1 MATILG
7 LMTSEQ
13 VSTERFKN
21 IRREVF
27 LMYPNGTAPLIGIL
41 SLLKDEV
48 TNDPEFKWYEK
59 RLLEQ
64 RTTLADIAAGNIPYY
79 SSVDSTFTTWTAA
92 TGDITFTAGT
102 QYGMKVASGGTASFR
117 AGHIIKW
124 LTYPATGS
132 TTFEVQG
139 RITYVDTTNNRMAFV
154 VIATTAAADYNSST
168 NIGREV
174 IVIGSAFAE
183 GALSNSA
190 SGTSTMNNYNT
201 PVNPSNYTQIF
212 RTPYQITRTALKTS
226 VKYDETGVYPDQAKD
241 ASTNHMREMEW
252 GFLFGTKSQT
262 VSSDNQT
269 VVRTTGGILYFL
281 ALWEAGSTYGNTA
294 ATLDTDDNKRIITN
308 SAGTMNDSTYDS
320 YLERVFRFIRNNQG
334 ELLCLCGT
342 GFLLT
347 LQKMYKGTSVLT
359 VDVPMENT
367 YGMNVVAHKTMQ
379 GTVYYKTHPL
389 MNLNATMR
397 FNGLFLDVGNLRYR
411 YLNDSD
417 TRLYKD
423 RAPNNA
429 DYIENEWLTEA
440 GLEVDSPESHMYL
453 QNVNSYAP

>member
-13 VSTERFKN
+13 VSSERFKN

-59 RLLEQ
+59 RLQEQ
-64 RTTLADIAAGNIPYY
+64 RTTLANI
-79 SSVDSTFTTWTAA
+79 SSTIPFYKTVDSTFTTWTLAD
-92 TGDITFTAGT
+92 GNITWTAGT
-102 QYGMKVASGGTASFR
+102 QYGIKVASGGTAAFR
-117 AGHIIKW
+117 ASHIIKFGVINAAG
-124 LTYPATGS
+124 TAVV
-132 TTFEVQG
+132 EVQG
-139 RITYVDTTNNRMAFV
+139 RVTYVDTANNRMAIV
-154 VIATTAAADYNSST
+154 VIATTAATDYDAASNA
-168 NIGREV
+168 GREV
-174 IVIGSAFAE
+174 LVIGSAHAE

-190 SGTSTMNNYNT
+190 AGTSTMNNYVT

-226 VKYDETGVYPDQAKD
+226 VIYDENGVYPDQAKD

-252 GFLFGTKSQT
+252 SFLFGTKSQS

-294 ATLDTDDNKRIITN
+294 ATVDTDDNKRIIANT
-308 SAGTMNDSTYDS
+308 AGTINEPLYDG

-334 ELLCLCGT
+334 ELLCLCGS
-342 GFLLT
+342 GFLKTMQAMYRGQTCLT
-347 LQKMYKGTSVLT
+347 SDL
-359 VDVPMENT
+359 PMEDT
-367 YGMNVVAHKTMQ
+367 YGMNVVSHKTMQ
-379 GTVYYKTHPL
+379 GTVHYKTHPL
-389 MNLNATMR
+389 FSQNATMR
-397 FNGLFLDVGNLRYR
+397 FNALFLDTGNLRYR

-417 TRLYKD
+417 TKLYKD

-440 GLEVDSPESHMYL
+440 GCEVDSPESHMYL
-453 QNVNSYAP
+453 QNVNTYAP